1 MQSAGERANGESFA
15 EAGDAFEEHMA
26 AGDQSDQ
33 GIVEDVCLTDDDPG
47 DFGPQPVKVAAKILE
62 LLLKECCFVGH
73 P

>member
-1 MQSAGERANGESFA
+1 
-15 EAGDAFEEHMA
+15 MA

-33 GIVEDVCLTDDDPG
+33 GIVEDVRLTDDDPG